1 MPVPQNINFLVE
13 QASCLLLTMVQ
24 DIRRNGCQ
32 EEGRSK
38 REEGRGKREEGRR
51 KRENYSLFQLKTQN
65 SKFKPENYT
74 SHYTPNK
81 LLSGKCDI

>member
-1 MPVPQNINFLVE
+1 M
-13 QASCLLLTMVQ
+13 S
-24 DIRRNGCQ
+24 R
-32 EEGRSK
+32 
-38 REEGRGKREEGRR
+38 RGKKQEGRR
-51 KRENYSLFQLKTQN
+51 KREEARRKREIYSLFQLKIKN